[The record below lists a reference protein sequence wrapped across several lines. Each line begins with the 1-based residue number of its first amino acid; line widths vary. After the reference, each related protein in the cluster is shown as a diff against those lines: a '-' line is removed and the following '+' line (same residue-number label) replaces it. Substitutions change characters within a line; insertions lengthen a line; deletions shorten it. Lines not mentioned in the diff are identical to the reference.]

1 MKKAIFLILVYFVC
15 QFAATI
21 PFIAW
26 HFIQGDSNPL
36 VMTDTTELSLSVI
49 LADIMMI
56 AHLLFWKDVSFKA
69 RSFTEVSGKTLLLC
83 IPLVLSAMYVLN
95 VINEWLALPNWGEN
109 TFTGMSRNVWGI
121 IAIAIGAPLV
131 EELLFRGA
139 VMNHLHK
146 AGYTPRFMIVVSA
159 LLFGLVHINPAQIPF
174 AFALGLL
181 LAWLYYRTGS
191 LVPGI
196 LCHFINNGLGA
207 ITLQSDYY
215 SQASYAELL
224 GGTTN
229 LAISIAVALAV
240 FAVTF
245 IYARRNL
252 YRINNQFGDNN
263 CQ

>member
-1 MKKAIFLILVYFVC
+1 MKKAIFLILIYFVC

-26 HFIQGDSNPL
+26 HFIQGIPSPL
-36 VMTDTTELSLSVI
+36 EMTDTTELSLSVI

-69 RSFTEVSGKTLLLC
+69 RSFAEVPGKTLLLC
-83 IPLVLSAMYVLN
+83 IPLILSAMYILN
-95 VINEWLALPNWGEN
+95 VINEWFALPNWGES
-109 TFTGMSRNVWGI
+109 TFTGMSRNLWGV

-146 AGYTPRFMIVVSA
+146 AGYSPRFMIVVSA
-159 LLFGLVHINPAQIPF
+159 VLFGLVHINPAQIPF

-196 LCHFINNGLGA
+196 LCHFINNGIGA
-207 ITLQSDYY
+207 LTLQSDHY
-215 SQASYAELL
+215 SEITYTELL
-224 GGTTN
+224 GGHTN
-229 LAISIAVALAV
+229 LAISMLAALAV
-240 FAVTF
+240 FVTAF

-252 YRINNQFGDNN
+252 HQINKQFAE
-263 CQ
+263 

>member
-1 MKKAIFLILVYFVC
+1 MKKAIFLILIYFVC
-15 QFAATI
+15 QFAATL

-26 HFIQGDSNPL
+26 HLIQGTPSPL
-36 VMTDTTELSLSVI
+36 EMTDTTELSLSVI

-69 RSFTEVSGKTLLLC
+69 RSFTEVPGKMLLLC
-83 IPLVLSAMYVLN
+83 IPLVLSAMYILN
-95 VINEWLALPNWGEN
+95 VINEWLALPNWGES
-109 TFTGMSRNVWGI
+109 TFTGMSRNLWGV

-131 EELLFRGA
+131 EEMLFRGA

-146 AGYTPRFMIVVSA
+146 AGYSSLFIIVISA
-159 LLFGLVHINPAQIPF
+159 VLFGLVHINPAQIPF

-207 ITLQSDYY
+207 LTLQSDYY
-215 SQASYAELL
+215 SEATYAELL
-224 GGTTN
+224 GGPTN
-229 LAISIAVALAV
+229 LAISMVAAFAV
-240 FAVTF
+240 FVTAF
-245 IYARRNL
+245 IYAYRNL
-252 YRINNQFGDNN
+252 RRINKQFAE
-263 CQ
+263 